1 MRPDL
6 YFKGSPV
13 RAEADKE
20 PQYRRQLEWRDHRTK
35 GGGKIKVKIIYN
47 FVKHFYIVL
56 VLKLPAMA
64 GPMMMKRCFSQV
76 YDLPY
81 QMLY

>member
-13 RAEADKE
+13 RAEAE
-20 PQYRRQLEWRDHRTK
+20 PQYRRLLEWRDHRTK

-56 VLKLPAMA
+56 VLKLPAMS
-64 GPMMMKRCFSQV
+64 GPMLVKRCSSEV
-76 YDLPY
+76 DNPPY
-81 QMLY
+81 QMLC